1 MKIAYFDCFSGAS
14 GNMILGA
21 LIDAGL
27 DANILKLEL
36 TKLNISGYQL
46 LAQPTEKMHIVGTY
60 VDVVLETEQ
69 PERHLADIVKIIE
82 TSALSKSI
90 KEKSIAIFNRLAI
103 AEAKVHRTTPD
114 RIHFHEVGGV
124 DAIVDIVGSVIGL
137 EKLGIEQI
145 YVSAFPA
152 GHGFV
157 KCAHG
162 RLPLPAPATLELLQG
177 FQIIKY
183 PIAGEFVTPTGAAI
197 LTTLGQKVQQ
207 LPAFDLV
214 KIGYGAGT
222 KDFLIPNLL
231 RLMIGELESTDEMRL
246 EFLSLLETNLD
257 DLNPEI
263 YTHLFKL
270 FFDAGALDVYLTPII
285 MKKNRPGNT
294 FSVLCRPEDSLK
306 IKSLIFTETTAFGLR
321 ERMVQRW
328 ALHREFKTV
337 QTKWGD
343 VRIKLA
349 KLRGKII
356 QSAPEFQDCQGL
368 AEKNAIPI
376 KEVYQ
381 QAMAAYLQ
389 SVEKI

>member
-27 DANILKLEL
+27 DANLLKLEL
-36 TKLNISGYQL
+36 SKLNISGYQL
-46 LAQPTEKMHIVGTY
+46 LAQQTEKMHIAGTY

-69 PERHLADIVKIIE
+69 PERHLADIVEIIQ
-82 TSALSKSI
+82 TSSLSKST
-90 KEKSIAIFNRLAI
+90 KDKSIAIFNRLAI

-137 EKLGIEQI
+137 EKLGIEQV

-162 RLPLPAPATLELLQG
+162 RLPLPAPATMELLQG
-177 FQIIKY
+177 FSIIKY
-183 PIAGEFVTPTGAAI
+183 PVAGEFVTPTGAAI
-197 LTTLGQKVQQ
+197 LTTLGQKVNQ
-207 LPAFDLV
+207 LPTFDLV

-222 KDFLIPNLL
+222 TDFLIPNLL
-231 RLMIGELESTDEMRL
+231 RMMIGDLEQTDEMQL
-246 EFLSLLETNLD
+246 EFLSLLEANLD

-270 FFDAGALDVYLTPII
+270 FFEAGALDVYLTPVV
-285 MKKNRPGNT
+285 MKKNRPGNI

-306 IKSLIFTETTAFGLR
+306 MKSLIFTETTTFGLR
-321 ERMVQRW
+321 ERMIQRW
-328 ALHREFKTV
+328 ALHREFKKV
-337 QTKWGD
+337 STKWGD
-343 VRIKLA
+343 IRIKLA

-356 QSAPEFQDCQGL
+356 QSAPEFQDCQTI
-368 AEKNAIPI
+368 AEKNEVPV
-376 KEVYQ
+376 KEVYK
-381 QAMAAYLQ
+381 QAMAVYVQ
-389 SVEKI
+389 SVEKV

>member
-27 DANILKLEL
+27 DENLLKLEL
-36 TKLNISGYQL
+36 SKLNISGYQL
-46 LAQPTEKMHIVGTY
+46 LTQQTEKIHIAGIY
-60 VDVVLETEQ
+60 VDVVLEAEQ
-69 PERHLADIVKIIE
+69 PERHLADIVEIIQ
-82 TSALSKSI
+82 TSSLSKST

-103 AEAKVHRTTPD
+103 AEAKVHLTTPD

-137 EKLGIEQI
+137 EKLGIEQV

-177 FQIIKY
+177 FPIIKY
-183 PIAGEFVTPTGAAI
+183 PVAGEFVTPTGAAI
-197 LTTLGQKVQQ
+197 LTTLGQKVNQ
-207 LPAFDLV
+207 LPTFDLV

-222 KDFLIPNLL
+222 KDFPIPNLL
-231 RLMIGELESTDEMRL
+231 RMMIGDLEQTEEMQL

-270 FFDAGALDVYLTPII
+270 FFEAGALDVYLTPVI
-285 MKKNRPGNT
+285 MKKNRPGNI

-306 IKSLIFTETTAFGLR
+306 MKSLIFTETTTFGLR
-321 ERMVQRW
+321 ERMIQRW
-328 ALHREFKTV
+328 ALHREFKKV
-337 QTKWGD
+337 STKWGD

-356 QSAPEFQDCQGL
+356 QSAPEFQDCQTI
-368 AEKNAIPI
+368 AEKNEVPV
-376 KEVYQ
+376 KEVYK
-381 QAMAAYLQ
+381 QAMAAYIQ
-389 SVEKI
+389 SVEKV